1 MRRPILSILVLA
13 LDCAPQAPVEESP
26 PAPTPA
32 EAGPAAPMDIPS
44 RIVVVGD
51 LLGDR
56 GRSDR
61 ALALA
66 GVLSADGHWNAGSTV
81 LVQLGDLI
89 DPGPDTKAVV
99 ERWMALADEAA
110 AAGGKVI
117 VVLGEHEALDL
128 LGEWKEIAPADIH
141 SFGDAGMRKEAMS
154 ERGPIGTWLRSRDAV
169 VEIAGTVFVHGGIHE
184 RWAGVDSAV
193 MSSQVRAAV
202 AQTGPAF
209 VLGAEGPLRY
219 RGFLRTNAVD
229 VCGEL
234 EKVLAARS
242 AERLVVGHAAPP
254 SGKPESRC
262 EGRGWWVG
270 GSVDPGV
277 LEIGPRGARAL
288 GGEAATT
295 P

>member
-1 MRRPILSILVLA
+1 MRRPILSTLVLA
-13 LDCAPQAPVEESP
+13 LECGPQAPVEESP
-26 PAPTPA
+26 TAPTPA
-32 EAGPAAPMDIPS
+32 EATAPPPVQPPS
-44 RIVVVGD
+44 RIVAVGD
-51 LLGDR
+51 LLGDQ

-66 GVLSADGHWNAGSTV
+66 GVLSPDGHWNAGSTV

-89 DPGPDTKAVV
+89 DPGPNTKAVV
-99 ERWMALADEAA
+99 ERWMALAEEAA
-110 AAGGKVI
+110 AAGGRVT
-117 VVLGEHEALDL
+117 VLLGEHEALDL
-128 LGEWKEIAPADIH
+128 LGEWKQIAPADIH
-141 SFGDAGMRKEAMS
+141 SFGDAGARKEALS
-154 ERGPIGTWLRSRDAV
+154 AKAPLGTWLRGRDAI

-184 RWAGVDSAV
+184 RWAATDPALL
-193 MSSQVRAAV
+193 SSQVRAAI

-234 EKVLAARS
+234 EKVLAATG
-242 AERLVVGHAAPP
+242 AQRLVVGHAVPP

-277 LEIGPRGARAL
+277 LEITPSGVHPIGAQGP
-288 GGEAATT
+288 T
-295 P
+295 PP

>member
-1 MRRPILSILVLA
+1 MRRTILSPLVLA
-13 LDCAPQAPVEESP
+13 LDCGPQAPVEESP
-26 PAPTPA
+26 TAPTPA
-32 EAGPAAPMDIPS
+32 EAAPPAPVEAPS

-56 GRSDR
+56 ARSDR

-66 GVLSADGHWNAGSTV
+66 GVLSSDGHWNAGSTV

-99 ERWMALADEAA
+99 ERWMALADDAA
-110 AAGGKVI
+110 AAGGRVT
-117 VVLGEHEALDL
+117 VLLGEHEALDL
-128 LGEWKEIAPADIH
+128 LGEWKEVAPADIA
-141 SFGDAGMRKEAMS
+141 SFGDAGARKEALS
-154 ERGPIGTWLRSRDAV
+154 ARAPIGTWLRSRDAV

-184 RWAGVDSAV
+184 RWAGVDAA
-193 MSSQVRAAV
+193 MLSSQVRAAI
-202 AQTGPAF
+202 AETGPLF
-209 VLGAEGPLRY
+209 VLGPEGPLRY

-234 EKVLAARS
+234 VKVLAERG

-277 LEIGPRGARAL
+277 LEIGPTGVRAL
-288 GGEAATT
+288 GGEG
-295 P
+295 PNKP